1 MQTGLEREI
10 TARHGHTEALEAV
23 SVGNSEE
30 PCVRNRNDAGCWK
43 TNYAVNRRMPSWN
56 GVTGERRS
64 PVNMTQSVMLRGHN
78 LFALFKTF
86 NNKLLCVLTL
96 CLAKHKV

>member
-23 SVGNSEE
+23 PVGNSEE
-30 PCVRNRNDAGCWK
+30 PCARNRNDAGCWK
-43 TNYAVNRRMPSWN
+43 TNYAVNRRM
-56 GVTGERRS
+56 TGERRS